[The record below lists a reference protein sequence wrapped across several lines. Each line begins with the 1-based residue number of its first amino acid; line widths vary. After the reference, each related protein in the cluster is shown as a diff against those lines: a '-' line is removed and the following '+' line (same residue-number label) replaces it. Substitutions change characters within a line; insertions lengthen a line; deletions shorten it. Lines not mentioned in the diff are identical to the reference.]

1 MEGMIANPKN
11 KEKGVYELAL
21 LTRTINLPMSAVGK
35 NISDVLD
42 KTVST
47 LFEGKC
53 LVEGYIKP
61 NSIKIM
67 NYSSGLV
74 QGDNITFEVVFECRV
89 CYLVEGMLINCTA
102 TNITKAG
109 IRGESS
115 DERPSP
121 FIVFIARDHH
131 YMNDYFSEIKE
142 NDKFSARIIGQ
153 RFELNDKQI
162 SVIAEIRN
170 PKKTYKPK

>member
-109 IRGESS
+109 IRGESA

-121 FIVFIARDHH
+121 FIVFIARDH
-131 YMNDYFSEIKE
+131 NNTNPQFDTIKE
-142 NDKFSARIIGQ
+142 ADLIKAKIIGT
-153 RFELNDKQI
+153 RFELNDSSI
-162 SVIAEIRN
+162 TTIAGLV
-170 PKKTYKPK
+170 